1 MRQSP
6 EGLRSVIMDAV
17 VPIAYNLMTE
27 PARAKQMIGEKYLL
41 GCAQDPRCDAACPDL
56 ARRYLA
62 MIDRLNADPVP
73 LTVYPMDFGSEGV
86 AVSLTGD
93 LLEEALYGLLYG
105 NVSQIAPLIVDRAD
119 QGDYSLIASVLLP
132 GALFSESIAEGMHL
146 ATVCAERGKPAGP
159 ASTEGILPRL
169 LDEMRTDAAS
179 QAAICEDWRIAALPP
194 EDIAPVRS
202 DLPVLML
209 SGAWDPITP
218 PPYAESLLPQFPNA
232 FHVIFPSGSHG
243 QLVVNDCANSIAAA
257 FLDDPEAPPATGC
270 VPQSAPEVVTRDEV
284 IFLSVL
290 NRALAADGL
299 RGLLVAGAA
308 QIPALLAGLLLVL
321 APLVYLLGWVLRIL
335 LGWRRRRAPMG
346 RGAAFALLA
355 PPWISLATGLSAL
368 ASIAGL
374 SFAVA
379 ATLQSNEYLATMGAV
394 PDTFRALL
402 AMPWLVA
409 ALAAVMLWVAVTL
422 WRDRLRS
429 IAGRLGFSLLTLAAI
444 GAAVNLL
451 LLTR

>member
-1 MRQSP
+1 M
-6 EGLRSVIMDAV
+6 
-17 VPIAYNLMTE
+17 
-27 PARAKQMIGEKYLL
+27 
-41 GCAQDPRCDAACPDL
+41 
-56 ARRYLA
+56 
-62 MIDRLNADPVP
+62 
-73 LTVYPMDFGSEGV
+73 
-86 AVSLTGD
+86 
-93 LLEEALYGLLYG
+93 
-105 NVSQIAPLIVDRAD
+105 
-119 QGDYSLIASVLLP
+119 
-132 GALFSESIAEGMHL
+132 
-146 ATVCAERGKPAGP
+146 
-159 ASTEGILPRL
+159 
-169 LDEMRTDAAS
+169 
-179 QAAICEDWRIAALPP
+179 
-194 EDIAPVRS
+194 
-202 DLPVLML
+202 
-209 SGAWDPITP
+209 
-218 PPYAESLLPQFPNA
+218 
-232 FHVIFPSGSHG
+232 
-243 QLVVNDCANSIAAA
+243 VNDCANSIAAV
-257 FLDDPEAPPATGC
+257 FLDDPKAPPATGC

-321 APLVYLLGWVLRIL
+321 APLVYVLGWVLRVL

-346 RGAAFALLA
+346 RDAAFALRA

-368 ASIAGL
+368 ASIAAL

-394 PDTFRALL
+394 PDSFRALL

-409 ALAAVMLWVAVTL
+409 ALAAAMVWVAVTL